1 MKHYDNILRVI
12 SIIIVGVSVYLV
24 NLFFNFIP
32 NDIMSKIISNSS
44 NLYFIEIMIG
54 IDISLFII
62 IIFDYIYK
70 ISSERIK
77 VRREE
82 KSNIRD
88 ISKLLYYREEFENIS
103 PLIVSK
109 LIKRKSNINDEIV
122 SLVLYLEN
130 KKIIL
135 RNNNNKIT
143 RINNTDKLLKHEEY
157 FIENYENIL
166 YKIEKPDDI
175 RKEWNNINEETRK
188 KYNIPTIINE
198 LEEFYNLVE
207 EDMAELSF
215 VEINNKK
222 DLSTIVMPLALL
234 AFFACFPLF
243 GMYIEQIEDYPLL
256 FALSFGLLF
265 FSFAI
270 ILLSKKLVE
279 IYDKKT
285 RLIKTKKGL
294 ELTNNLMALKRFIKD
309 FRILH
314 DRKLEEIK
322 LWDSYLICTIIFDI
336 PGELNKRSNE
346 LYKILVPNNKKN
358 TIITKLIFLI
368 SINII
373 SIPMFIVA
381 FTLDSINI
389 IERIAGLIIILLFYI
404 SFTFFVIFTKKI

>member
-309 FRILH
+309 FSILH

>member
-54 IDISLFII
+54 IDISVFII

-309 FRILH
+309 FSILH